1 MLTKHINESST
12 HINTNITSRL
22 NQSAVSYTHFIFL
35 KFFCFVLISMTLTA
49 CSSRDKPAPVITV
62 YGSTPLKNSIQNS
75 INTNEYTVRS
85 GETLYSIAWRAN
97 SDVRQ
102 LAKLND
108 IRPPYNIYSGQKL
121 FLVSKN
127 KGKSTK
133 ASSSKHSSKDQTKS
147 SNPTSAK
154 VVKKTIASSKKQAYG
169 ENVSGTKVVRS
180 NIPKANF
187 SQKVRRW
194 QWPVKGKIIAT
205 FSSKVQGNKGID
217 IAGRRGTNIRASASG
232 KVVYAGSALR
242 GYGKLIIIKHN
253 DDYLSA
259 YAHNDKILVK
269 EQQQIK
275 SGDVIAKMGNTD
287 AQRVML
293 HFEVRFRG
301 KSVDPL
307 KYLPKKQ

>member
-1 MLTKHINESST
+1 MTAQYINN
-12 HINTNITSRL
+12 INIYTTRELNISITR
-22 NQSAVSYTHFIFL
+22 NRVFL
-35 KFFCFVLISMTLTA
+35 FFKVLCCLLISINIVA
-49 CSSRDKPAPVITV
+49 CSSRDKPAPVVTV
-62 YGSTPLKNSIQNS
+62 YGSTPLKNNVRNS
-75 INTNEYTVRS
+75 INTDEYTVRS
-85 GETLYSIAWRAN
+85 GETLYSIAWRAD

-102 LAKLND
+102 LARINN
-108 IRPPYNIYSGQKL
+108 ITAPYNIYKGQKL

-127 KGKSTK
+127 KGKSPK
-133 ASSSKHSSKDQTKS
+133 ASSSKHSSKKQTKS
-147 SNPTSAK
+147 SKSTGTK
-154 VVKKTIASSKKQAYG
+154 VVKNTIASSKKQAYG
-169 ENVSGTKVVRS
+169 ENITDKKKVINS
-180 NIPKANF
+180 TENIPKTEF
-187 SQKVRRW
+187 SQKISQWR
-194 QWPVKGKIIAT
+194 WPVKGKIIAT
-205 FSSKVQGNKGID
+205 FSSRVQGNKGID
-217 IAGRRGTNIRASASG
+217 IAGRRGTSIKCAANG

-269 EQQQIK
+269 EQQHVK
-275 SGDVIAKMGNTD
+275 SGDVIAKMGSTA

>member
-1 MLTKHINESST
+1 MLIKHINDIS
-12 HINTNITSRL
+12 IIITSKL
-22 NQSAVSYTHFIFL
+22 TQIATGNTV
-35 KFFCFVLISMTLTA
+35 FFYCKVLCCVLISINLVA
-49 CSSRDKPAPVITV
+49 CSSRNKPAPVVTV
-62 YGSTPLKNSIQNS
+62 YGSTPLKNSIKNS
-75 INTNEYTVRS
+75 INTDEYTVRS

-102 LAKLND
+102 IAKLNG
-108 IRPPYNIYSGQKL
+108 ISPPYNIYSGQKL

-127 KGKSTK
+127 KGKSSK
-133 ASSSKHSSKDQTKS
+133 ASNSKLSNKKQTKS
-147 SNPTSAK
+147 SSQTSTK
-154 VVKKTIASSKKQAYG
+154 VVKNTIASSKKQAYG
-169 ENVSGTKVVRS
+169 ENASKKKIVQ
-180 NIPKANF
+180 NELPKNNF
-187 SQKVRRW
+187 SQKISHW
-194 QWPVKGKIIAT
+194 KWPVKGNIIAR
-205 FSSKVQGNKGID
+205 FSSKAQGNKGID
-217 IAGRRGTNIRASASG
+217 IAGRRGTNISAAANG

-307 KYLPKKQ
+307 KYLPK

>member
-1 MLTKHINESST
+1 MLTKHINEPNT
-12 HINTNITSRL
+12 HISTCITSRL
-22 NQSAVSYTHFIFL
+22 NQSAVSYTQLLFL
-35 KFFCFVLISMTLTA
+35 KLLCFVFISINLTA
-49 CSSRDKPAPVITV
+49 CSSRSKPAPVVTV
-62 YGSTPLKNSIQNS
+62 YGSTPLKTSVKNS
-75 INTNEYTVRS
+75 INSNEYTVRQ

-102 LAKLND
+102 LAKLNN

-127 KGKSTK
+127 KGKSAK
-133 ASSSKHSSKDQTKS
+133 ASSSKHSSKNQTKS
-147 SNPTSAK
+147 SNRTSTK
-154 VVKKTIASSKKQAYG
+154 VVKNTIASSKKQAYG
-169 ENVSGTKVVRS
+169 ENVSKKKIERS
-180 NIPKANF
+180 NLPKSNF
-187 SQKVRRW
+187 SQKISHW
-194 QWPVKGKIIAT
+194 QWPVKGNVIAK
-205 FSSKVQGNKGID
+205 FSSKAQGNKGID
-217 IAGRRGTNIRASASG
+217 IAGRRGTSIESAASG

-275 SGDVIAKMGNTD
+275 IGDVIAKMGNTD

-307 KYLPKKQ
+307 KYLPKK

>member
-1 MLTKHINESST
+1 MET
-12 HINTNITSRL
+12 HINHINIIIFSWL
-22 NQSAVSYTHFIFL
+22 NKSFTRNGL
-35 KFFCFVLISMTLTA
+35 LLFFKALCCILILINITA
-49 CSSRDKPAPVITV
+49 CSSRKKPAPVVTV
-62 YGSTPLKNSIQNS
+62 YGSTPLKNSIK
-75 INTNEYTVRS
+75 NTIKTDEYTVRP

-97 SDVRQ
+97 SDVRY
-102 LAKLND
+102 LAKLNN
-108 IRPPYNIYSGQKL
+108 IIAPYNIYSGQKL
-121 FLVSKN
+121 FLSSKG

-133 ASSSKHSSKDQTKS
+133 VSSSKLPRKKQIKS
-147 SNPTSAK
+147 SNRTHTK
-154 VVKKTIASSKKQAYG
+154 VVKNVIASSKKQAYG
-169 ENVSGTKVVRS
+169 ENVSDTKVGRS
-180 NIPKANF
+180 SLPKSDF
-187 SQKVRRW
+187 SQKVSRW
-194 QWPVKGKIIAT
+194 QWPVKGKVIAK
-205 FSSKVQGNKGID
+205 FSSRVQGNKGID
-217 IAGRRGTNIRASASG
+217 ISGHRGTNIRAAASG

-275 SGDVIAKMGNTD
+275 SGDVIAKMGNTG

-307 KYLPKKQ
+307 KYLPKK

>member
-1 MLTKHINESST
+1 M
-12 HINTNITSRL
+12 
-22 NQSAVSYTHFIFL
+22 FL
-35 KFFCFVLISMTLTA
+35 LLKVFCYVLISINLFA
-49 CSSRDKPAPVITV
+49 CSSREKPAPVVTL
-62 YGSTPLKNSIQNS
+62 YGSAPLKISVKNTIH
-75 INTNEYTVRS
+75 TNEYTVRT

-102 LAKLND
+102 IAKLNK
-108 IRPPYNIYSGQKL
+108 IAPPYNIYSGQKL

-127 KGKSTK
+127 KGKSAK
-133 ASSSKHSSKDQTKS
+133 ASTSKHSSKKQTKN
-147 SNPTSAK
+147 SNLTSVK
-154 VVKKTIASSKKQAYG
+154 VVKKTIAPSNKQAYG
-169 ENVSGTKVVRS
+169 ENVSKKKIGRS
-180 NIPKANF
+180 SVPKTNF
-187 SQKVRRW
+187 SQKISHW
-194 QWPVKGKIIAT
+194 QWPVKGSVIAN
-205 FSSKVQGNKGID
+205 FSSKVPGNKGLD
-217 IAGRRGTNIRASASG
+217 IAGRRGTKIRAAASG

-269 EQQQIK
+269 ERQQIK

-287 AQRVML
+287 AHRVML

-307 KYLPKKQ
+307 KYLPKK

>member
-1 MLTKHINESST
+1 MVTKHINDIGIHIT
-12 HINTNITSRL
+12 HRL
-22 NQSAVSYTHFIFL
+22 NQSVMSNRVLLFL
-35 KFFCFVLISMTLTA
+35 KVLCCVFISINLVA

-62 YGSTPLKNSIQNS
+62 YGSTPLNNTVKNSINS
-75 INTNEYTVRS
+75 NEYTVRS

-102 LAKLND
+102 IAKLNK
-108 IRPPYNIYSGQKL
+108 ILPPYNIYSGQKL
-121 FLVSKN
+121 FLVAKN
-127 KGKSTK
+127 KGKSAK
-133 ASSSKHSSKDQTKS
+133 ASSSKHSSKKQTKS
-147 SNPTSAK
+147 SNLTSTK
-154 VVKKTIASSKKQAYG
+154 VVKKSIASSKKQAYG
-169 ENVSGTKVVRS
+169 ENVSNKKIARNDS
-180 NIPKANF
+180 PKTNF
-187 SQKVRRW
+187 SQKISHWR
-194 QWPVKGKIIAT
+194 WPVKGKVIAK
-205 FSSKVQGNKGID
+205 FSSRVQGNKGID
-217 IAGRRGTNIRASASG
+217 IAGRRGTSIRSAANG

-242 GYGKLIIIKHN
+242 GYGKLVIIKHN

>member
-1 MLTKHINESST
+1 MVTKHIKDTSM
-12 HINTNITSRL
+12 HITSRL
-22 NQSAVSYTHFIFL
+22 NQSSISNHIFL
-35 KFFCFVLISMTLTA
+35 FLKVLCCVLISINIVA

-62 YGSTPLKNSIQNS
+62 YGSTPLKKSVQNS
-75 INTNEYTVRS
+75 INSNEYTVRA

-102 LAKLND
+102 IAKLNK
-108 IRPPYNIYSGQKL
+108 ILPPYKIYSGQKL
-121 FLVSKN
+121 FLVAKN

-133 ASSSKHSSKDQTKS
+133 ASPSRHSSKKQTKS
-147 SNPTSAK
+147 SNQTSTK
-154 VVKKTIASSKKQAYG
+154 VVKKPIASSKKQAYG
-169 ENVSGTKVVRS
+169 ENVTKKKITKNAS
-180 NIPKANF
+180 SKTNF
-187 SQKVRRW
+187 SQKISHWR
-194 QWPVKGKIIAT
+194 WPVKGKIIAH

-217 IAGRRGTNIRASASG
+217 IAGRRGTSIRSAANG

-242 GYGKLIIIKHN
+242 GYGKLVIIKHN

-259 YAHNDKILVK
+259 YAHNDSILVK

>member
-1 MLTKHINESST
+1 MLVHLE
-12 HINTNITSRL
+12 TSPRL
-22 NQSAVSYTHFIFL
+22 LLTFMAAHRYKKAV
-35 KFFCFVLISMTLTA
+35 K
-49 CSSRDKPAPVITV
+49 
-62 YGSTPLKNSIQNS
+62 NS

-102 LAKLND
+102 IAILNE
-108 IRPPYNIYSGQKL
+108 IPPPYNIYSGQKL

-133 ASSSKHSSKDQTKS
+133 ASSSKDLSKKQTKS
-147 SNPTSAK
+147 SSQTSHK
-154 VVKKTIASSKKQAYG
+154 VVKNTIASSKKQAYG
-169 ENVSGTKVVRS
+169 ENVSKKKIENS
-180 NIPKANF
+180 NLPKTNF
-187 SQKVRRW
+187 SQKISHW
-194 QWPVKGKIIAT
+194 QWPVKGNVIAK
-205 FSSKVQGNKGID
+205 FSSKAQGNKGID
-217 IAGRRGTNIRASASG
+217 IAGRRGTSIRSAASG

-269 EQQQIK
+269 EQQQVNV
-275 SGDVIAKMGNTD
+275 GDIVAKMGDTD

-301 KSVDPL
+301 KSIDPL
-307 KYLPKKQ
+307 KYLPKR

>member
-1 MLTKHINESST
+1 MITPHINDFST
-12 HINTNITSRL
+12 HIISRS
-22 NQSAVSYTHFIFL
+22 NQSPISYILLLFL
-35 KFFCFVLISMTLTA
+35 KALCFVVISINLTA
-49 CSSRDKPAPVITV
+49 CSSRDKPAPVVTV
-62 YGSTPLKNSIQNS
+62 YGSTPLKISVKNS
-75 INTNEYTVRS
+75 INTKEYTVRQ

-102 LAKLND
+102 IAKLND

-127 KGKSTK
+127 KGKSSK
-133 ASSSKHSSKDQTKS
+133 ASSSKHSSKNQTKS
-147 SNPTSAK
+147 SNRTSVK
-154 VVKKTIASSKKQAYG
+154 VVKNTIASSKKQAYG
-169 ENVSGTKVVRS
+169 ENVNGTKVVRS
-180 NIPKANF
+180 DIPKTNF
-187 SQKVRRW
+187 SQKIHRW
-194 QWPVKGKIIAT
+194 RWPVKGNIISR
-205 FSSKVQGNKGID
+205 FSSKVQGNKGVD
-217 IAGRRGTNIRASASG
+217 IAGRRGTNISAAANG

-269 EQQQIK
+269 EQQQVK

-307 KYLPKKQ
+307 KYLPKQ